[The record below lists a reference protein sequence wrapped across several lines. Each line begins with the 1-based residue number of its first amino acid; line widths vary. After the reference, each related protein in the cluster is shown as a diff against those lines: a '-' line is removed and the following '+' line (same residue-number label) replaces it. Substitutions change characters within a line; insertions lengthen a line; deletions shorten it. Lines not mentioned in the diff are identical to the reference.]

1 MICRFGACRLDVP
14 ARQLLRDG
22 KECPLQPKA
31 FDLLRILIDARPQV
45 LTKAEIMDLVW
56 PDAYVSEANVAILV
70 GDIRVA
76 IGDSSRE
83 PRLIKTVF
91 GVGYSFIGD
100 VTESVSLR
108 AVPLPGPAF
117 VLSVG
122 PRRILVT
129 RGVMTIGRDPT
140 NDILLPDASVS
151 RFHAQL
157 HHEGGTAQVEDL
169 ASKNGTRVNG
179 LRIEARTQLAHGTEI
194 VFGQVRALI
203 AVDEGDGEGHST
215 LTIEGA

>member
-1 MICRFGACRLDVP
+1 MICRFGTCRLDVP

-22 KECPLQPKA
+22 QERSLQPKA

-56 PDAYVSEANVAILV
+56 PDSYVAEANIAILI

-91 GVGYSFIGD
+91 GVGYSFIGE
-100 VTESVSLR
+100 VTESVSHR

-117 VLSVG
+117 ILSIG
-122 PRRILVT
+122 PRRIQVLQ
-129 RGVMTIGRDPT
+129 GVMTIGRDAA

-151 RFHAQL
+151 RFHGQL
-157 HHEGGTAQVEDL
+157 HCAHGAVEVEDL
-169 ASKNGTRVNG
+169 ASKNGTRVDG
-179 LRIEARTQLAHGTEI
+179 LRIEGRARLSHGTEI
-194 VFGQVRALI
+194 VFGQVRAMMI
-203 AVDEGDGEGHST
+203 ALEDGDDRST

>member
-1 MICRFGACRLDVP
+1 MICRFGTCRLDVP

-22 KECPLQPKA
+22 QERPLQPKA

-56 PDAYVSEANVAILV
+56 PDSYVAESNIAILI

-91 GVGYSFIGD
+91 GIGYSFIGE
-100 VTESVSLR
+100 VTESVSHR
-108 AVPLPGPAF
+108 AVPLHGPAF
-117 VLSVG
+117 ILSIG
-122 PRRILVT
+122 PRRILVLQ
-129 RGVMTIGRDPT
+129 GVMTVGRDPT

-157 HHEGGTAQVEDL
+157 HCGHGAVEVEDL

-179 LRIEARTQLAHGTEI
+179 LRVEGRTLLAHGTEV
-194 VFGQVRALI
+194 VFGQVRAMI
-203 AVDEGDGEGHST
+203 VAVENNDDPST
-215 LTIEGA
+215 LTIEGV